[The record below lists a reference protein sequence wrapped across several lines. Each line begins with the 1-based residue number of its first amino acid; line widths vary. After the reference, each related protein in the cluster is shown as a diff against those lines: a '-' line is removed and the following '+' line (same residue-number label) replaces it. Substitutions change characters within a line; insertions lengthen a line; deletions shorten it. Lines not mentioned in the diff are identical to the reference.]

1 VPTDDDTGAAQLGW
15 LPADRPHR
23 LAVIA
28 DAHELDT
35 DRRAELLTC
44 LDATIARGGEFVSR
58 RVDAGEQAFIDMW
71 ESMGGMARFD
81 ARRAYWAANRRHFAE
96 ALAR

>member
-1 VPTDDDTGAAQLGW
+1 M
-15 LPADRPHR
+15 
-23 LAVIA
+23 IA
-28 DAHELDT
+28 DAYELDT